1 MKSTKKQPPKNPPI
15 KETAVS
21 SNSNPLSDFLF
32 KHRVQKGDETRPITN
47 TRIGNQELEIF
58 GGKYSIPDDKY
69 ADFLMNQY
77 YREVY
82 QKGQPEYLTETQ
94 LEKGPL
100 LVDIDLRHPY
110 DVTTRQYTHENIA
123 ELVGFY
129 LAVFKES
136 FEIDDEAVIATYLFQ
151 KPTVNRVA
159 EDKVTKDGAH
169 LIFSLHLDHIAQQ
182 LIRTKIVEE
191 MPNMWGDDLN
201 ITNSWDK
208 VFDEG
213 ISKGT
218 TNWQLVGS
226 RKPGNDAYRLTGIFT
241 ATFDAQDQEFTTV
254 FAHASTFDMA
264 KDIFKLSARYPH
276 HYEPFMTS
284 TFLAQHAQLKEALS
298 KPAERQRSSNQALT
312 NRMVLPVE
320 LDPLSISSHEELT
333 EMLKS
338 FLDSIPP
345 DRYNEYEAYAYTMIL
360 PETYYGPGS
369 YDKWF
374 CVGCALR
381 NISKSLFIVWL
392 AFSAQSATFSF
403 ATDVHNLW
411 DQWLKFESKSN
422 GLTLRSIMYWAKKDV
437 LAKYKEV
444 KASSTDYYI
453 EQTLDNGLSDFA
465 VSDKKQSVSD
475 WDLAKVLFHMKK
487 DQYVCSSVKG
497 NLWYRYKDHR
507 WTEIDSGTS
516 LRTAISTDLRA
527 LYGKKAEQLASAK
540 AALESE
546 DDPKY
551 KYLQARMEKCLEIY
565 GKLGKTAD
573 KKNIMTEVRDMF
585 YDEDF
590 DRNVDTN
597 PHLLCVGNGV
607 WDFKEGR
614 FRDGKPEDYISM
626 STRIDYIP
634 LSDKHEKQ
642 VQEINDFFKKLFP
655 IEELR
660 TYMWDHLAS
669 TLVGTALN
677 QTFNNYLGGGR
688 NGKSVLVSLMSKVL
702 GDYKG
707 ELPLTAVVTSKRT
720 AVGGLAPEIAGLKG
734 KRFVVMQEPRQGDVL
749 NEGILK
755 ELTSGHDAIQARS
768 LFSMPVTFLPQ
779 FKLIVCANIL
789 PEIKAQDHGTWRR
802 IRVVPFMSLFTED
815 PVEGDP
821 YKPYQFKLDST
832 IDEKFDSWKTVLLA
846 MLVERV
852 LKTQGR
858 VLDCE
863 TVLKASNE
871 YKQKQDVISQF
882 IDDRIEKAPGQWLSQ
897 TDANQGFKLWHEENF
912 GSRGPQPKELHTAL
926 DRRFGEH
933 IKKKGWRDIRL
944 IFDMDSQVNEVDS
957 DDASY

>member
-1 MKSTKKQPPKNPPI
+1 MKTLKKTTITHQHTKPPN
-15 KETAVS
+15 A

-32 KHRVQKGDETRPITN
+32 KHRVQKGDESRPITN
-47 TRIGNQELEIF
+47 TRIGNQELEIY

-69 ADFLMNQY
+69 ADFLTNQY
-77 YREVY
+77 YREVF
-82 QKGQPEYLTETQ
+82 QKQQPEYLTETQ

-110 DVTTRQYTHENIA
+110 DITTRQYTLEHITD
-123 ELVGFY
+123 LVGEY
-129 LAVFKES
+129 LATFKES
-136 FEIDDEAVIATYLFQ
+136 FQIDDEAVIHTYLFQ

-159 EDKVTKDGAH
+159 NDKITKDGAH

-182 LIRTKIVEE
+182 LIRTKILEKIPE
-191 MPNMWGDDLN
+191 TWQTELN

-226 RKPGNDAYRLTGIFT
+226 RKPGNESYRLTGIFT
-241 ATFDAQDQEFTTV
+241 STFDSMEEEFTTD
-254 FAHASTFDMA
+254 FADASTFNMA
-264 KDIFKLSARYPH
+264 TDIFKLSARYPH
-276 HYEPFMTS
+276 HYEPFMTPA
-284 TFLAQHAQLKEALS
+284 FLAEHTQLKENLS
-298 KPAERQRSSNQALT
+298 KPAERQRTQQPLT
-312 NRMVLPVE
+312 NRMILQE
-320 LDPLSISSHEELT
+320 IDPLSISNHEELA
-333 EMLKS
+333 EALKQ

-345 DRYNEYEAYAYTMIL
+345 DRYNEYEAYSYAMTL
-360 PETYYGPGS
+360 PNTYYGPGS

-374 CVGCALR
+374 QVGCALK

-392 AFSAQSATFSF
+392 AFSAQSAMFSF
-403 ATDVHNLW
+403 VSDVPNLW
-411 DQWLKFESKSN
+411 DQWLKFDTKTN
-422 GLTLRSIMYWAKKDV
+422 GLTLRSIMYWSKKDA
-437 LAKYKEV
+437 LNKYKEV
-444 KASSTDYYI
+444 KSSSIDYYI

-465 VSDKKQSVSD
+465 VSDKKQMVSD
-475 WDLAKVLFHMKK
+475 WDLAKVLYHMKK
-487 DQYVCSSVKG
+487 DQYLCSSVKG

-507 WTEIDSGTS
+507 WREIDSGTS
-516 LRTAISTDLRA
+516 LRTAISTELRA
-527 LYGKKAEQLASAK
+527 LYAKKAEQLASSK
-540 AALESE
+540 SALED

-551 KYLQARMEKCLEIY
+551 KYLQARMEKCLEIH
-565 GKLGKTAD
+565 GKLGRTAD

-585 YDEDF
+585 YDEEF
-590 DRNVDTN
+590 DRKIDTN
-597 PHLLCVGNGV
+597 PHLLCVGNGI
-607 WDFKEGR
+607 WDFKER
-614 FRDGKPEDYISM
+614 KFREGKPEDYISM
-626 STRIDYIP
+626 STRIDYEP
-634 LSDKHEKQ
+634 LSDKHDTIVE
-642 VQEINDFFKKLFP
+642 EIKDFFKKIFP
-655 IEELR
+655 VEELR
-660 TYMWDHLAS
+660 EYMWDHLAS

-688 NGKSVLVSLMSKVL
+688 NGKSVVTSLMTKVL

-707 ELPLTAVVTSKRT
+707 ELPLTAVTTKRT

-734 KRFVVMQEPRQGDVL
+734 KRYVVMQEPTQKDVL

-768 LFSMPVTFLPQ
+768 LFSMPVSFLPQ
-779 FKLIVCANIL
+779 FKLVVCANIL
-789 PEIKAQDHGTWRR
+789 PEIRAQDHGTWRR
-802 IRVVPFMSLFTED
+802 IRVVPFMSLFTEN

-821 YKPYQFKLDST
+821 YKPYQYKLDAS
-832 IDEKFDSWKTVLLA
+832 IDEKFDSWKKVMLALL
-846 MLVERV
+846 VDRV
-852 LKTQGR
+852 LKTNGR

-882 IDDRIEKAPGQWLSQ
+882 IDDRIERAPGQWLSQ

-926 DRRFGEH
+926 DRQFGEH

-944 IFDMDSQVNEVDS
+944 VFDMDTHTNEVDS
-957 DDASY
+957 DDASF

>member
-1 MKSTKKQPPKNPPI
+1 MKTLKKTTITHQQIKPPN
-15 KETAVS
+15 A

-32 KHRVQKGDETRPITN
+32 KHRVQKGDESRPITN
-47 TRIGNQELEIF
+47 TRIGNQELEIY

-69 ADFLMNQY
+69 ADFLTNQY
-77 YREVY
+77 YREVF
-82 QKGQPEYLTETQ
+82 QKQQPEYLTETQ

-110 DVTTRQYTHENIA
+110 DITTRQYTLEHITD
-123 ELVGFY
+123 LVGEY
-129 LAVFKES
+129 LATFKES
-136 FEIDDEAVIATYLFQ
+136 FQIDDEAVIHTYLFQ

-159 EDKVTKDGAH
+159 NDKITKDGAH

-182 LIRTKIVEE
+182 LIRTKILEKIPE
-191 MPNMWGDDLN
+191 TWQTELN

-226 RKPGNDAYRLTGIFT
+226 RKPGNESYRLTGIFT
-241 ATFDAQDQEFTTV
+241 STFDSMEEEFTTD
-254 FAHASTFDMA
+254 FADASTFNMA
-264 KDIFKLSARYPH
+264 TEIFKLSARYPH
-276 HYEPFMTS
+276 HYEPFMTPA
-284 TFLAQHAQLKEALS
+284 FLAEHTQLKENLS
-298 KPAERQRSSNQALT
+298 KPAERQRTQQPLT
-312 NRMVLPVE
+312 NRMILQE
-320 LDPLSISSHEELT
+320 IDPLSISNHEELA
-333 EMLKS
+333 EALKQ

-345 DRYNEYEAYAYTMIL
+345 DRYNEYEAYSYAMTL
-360 PETYYGPGS
+360 PNTYYGPGS

-374 CVGCALR
+374 QVGCALK

-392 AFSAQSATFSF
+392 AFSAQSAMFSF
-403 ATDVHNLW
+403 VSDVPNLW
-411 DQWLKFESKSN
+411 DQWLKFDTKTN
-422 GLTLRSIMYWAKKDV
+422 GLTLRSIMYWSKKDA
-437 LAKYKEV
+437 LNKYKEV
-444 KASSTDYYI
+444 KSSSIDYYI

-465 VSDKKQSVSD
+465 VSDKKQMVSD
-475 WDLAKVLFHMKK
+475 WDLAKVLYHMKK
-487 DQYVCSSVKG
+487 DQYLCSSVKG

-507 WTEIDSGTS
+507 WREIDSGTS
-516 LRTAISTDLRA
+516 LRTAISTELRA
-527 LYGKKAEQLASAK
+527 LYAKKAEQLASSK
-540 AALESE
+540 SALED

-551 KYLQARMEKCLEIY
+551 KYLQARMEKCLEIH
-565 GKLGKTAD
+565 GKLGRTAD

-585 YDEDF
+585 YDEEF
-590 DRNVDTN
+590 DRKIDTN
-597 PHLLCVGNGV
+597 PHLLCVGNGI
-607 WDFKEGR
+607 WDFKER
-614 FRDGKPEDYISM
+614 KFREGKPEDYISM
-626 STRIDYIP
+626 STRIDYEP
-634 LSDKHEKQ
+634 LSDKHDTIVE
-642 VQEINDFFKKLFP
+642 EIKDFFKKIFP
-655 IEELR
+655 VEELR
-660 TYMWDHLAS
+660 EYMWDHLAS

-688 NGKSVLVSLMSKVL
+688 NGKSVVTSLMTKVL

-707 ELPLTAVVTSKRT
+707 ELPLTAVTTKRT

-734 KRFVVMQEPRQGDVL
+734 KRYVVMQEPTQKDVL

-768 LFSMPVTFLPQ
+768 LFSMPVSFLPQ
-779 FKLIVCANIL
+779 FKLVVCANIL
-789 PEIKAQDHGTWRR
+789 PEIRAQDHGTWRR
-802 IRVVPFMSLFTED
+802 IRVVPFMSLFTEN

-821 YKPYQFKLDST
+821 YKPYQYKLDAS
-832 IDEKFDSWKTVLLA
+832 IDEKFDSWKKVMLALL
-846 MLVERV
+846 VDRV
-852 LKTQGR
+852 LKTNGR

-882 IDDRIEKAPGQWLSQ
+882 IDDRIERAPGQWLSQ

-926 DRRFGEH
+926 DRQFGEH

-944 IFDMDSQVNEVDS
+944 VFDMDTHTNEVDS
-957 DDASY
+957 DDASF

>member
-1 MKSTKKQPPKNPPI
+1 MKAAKKQTTKNPHI
-15 KETAVS
+15 KDTTRTS
-21 SNSNPLSDFLF
+21 SSNPLSDFLF
-32 KHRVQKGDETRPITN
+32 SHRVQKGDESRPITN

-58 GGKYSIPDDKY
+58 GGKFSIPDDKY
-69 ADFLMNQY
+69 PDFLKQQY

-82 QKGQPEYLTETQ
+82 QKAQPEYLTETQ

-110 DVTTRQYTHENIA
+110 DITTRQYTHDHIA
-123 ELVGFY
+123 DLVGQY
-129 LAVFKES
+129 LAIFKES
-136 FEIDDEAVIATYLFQ
+136 FQIDDEAVITCYLLQ
-151 KPTVNRVA
+151 KPAVNRVA
-159 EDKVTKDGAH
+159 DDKVTKDGAH
-169 LIFSLHLDHIAQQ
+169 LIFSLHLDHIVQQ
-182 LIRTKIVEE
+182 LIRQKVLEE
-191 MPNMWGDDLN
+191 MPNLWNDDLH

-226 RKPGNDAYRLTGIFT
+226 RKPGNEAYRLTGIFN
-241 ATFDAQDQEFTTV
+241 ATFDAEEDEFTIE
-254 FAHASTFDMA
+254 FADASTFDMA
-264 KDIFKLSARYPH
+264 ADIFKLSARYPH
-276 HYEPFMTS
+276 HYEPFMTPA
-284 TFLAQHAQLKEALS
+284 FLAQHTQLKEALS
-298 KPAERQRSSNQALT
+298 KPAERQRSQQQQPT
-312 NRMVLPVE
+312 NRMVIQE
-320 LDPLSISSHEELT
+320 IDPLSISSKEELD
-333 EMLKS
+333 EALKS
-338 FLDSIPP
+338 FLDSISP
-345 DRYNEYEAYAYTMIL
+345 DRYNEYEAYGYTMIL

-369 YDKWF
+369 YEKWF
-374 CVGCALR
+374 HVGCALR

-392 AFSAQSATFSF
+392 AFSAQSSTFSF
-403 ATDVHNLW
+403 ATDVSTLW
-411 DQWLKFESKSN
+411 DQWLKFESKTN

-437 LAKYKEV
+437 FAKYKEI
-444 KASSTDYYI
+444 KASSIDYYI

-465 VSDKKQSVSD
+465 VSDKKQSASD

-507 WTEIDSGTS
+507 WREIDSGTS
-516 LRTAISTDLRA
+516 LRTAISTELRT
-527 LYGKKAEQLASAK
+527 LYAKKAEQLASAK
-540 AALESE
+540 SVLED

-551 KYLQARMEKCLEIY
+551 KYLQTRMEKCLEIH
-565 GKLGKTAD
+565 GKLGRTSD

-626 STRIDYIP
+626 STRVDYIP
-634 LSDKHEKQ
+634 LSDKHANVVK
-642 VQEINDFFKKLFP
+642 EIEEFFKKLFP
-655 IEELR
+655 VEELR
-660 TYMWDHLAS
+660 NYMWDHLAS

-734 KRFVVMQEPRQGDVL
+734 KRLVVMQEPRQGDVL

-789 PEIKAQDHGTWRR
+789 PEIRAQDHGTWRR
-802 IRVVPFMSLFTED
+802 IRVVPFMSLFTEE

-821 YKPYQFKLDST
+821 YKPYQYKLDPT
-832 IDEKFDSWKTVLLA
+832 IDERFDSWKSVLLS

-858 VLDCE
+858 VLDCA

-882 IDDRIEKAPGQWLSQ
+882 IDDRVEKAPGQWLSQ

-944 IFDMDSQVNEVDS
+944 IFDMDTQANEVDS
-957 DDASY
+957 DDAAY

>member
-1 MKSTKKQPPKNPPI
+1 MKTDKKPSTKHPPI
-15 KETAVS
+15 KATATTGS
-21 SNSNPLSDFLF
+21 LADFLY
-32 KHRVQKGDETRPITN
+32 KHRVQKGEDRPITN

-69 ADFLMNQY
+69 EDFLTNQY
-77 YREVY
+77 YREVF
-82 QKGQPEYLTETQ
+82 QKGQPEYLTEAQ

-100 LVDIDLRHPY
+100 LVDLDLRHPY
-110 DVTTRQYTHENIA
+110 EVTTRQYTPEHIA
-123 ELVGFY
+123 DLVGQY
-129 LAVFKES
+129 LAIFKEI
-136 FEIDDEAVIATYLFQ
+136 FQIDDEAVIHAYLFQ

-159 EDKVTKDGAH
+159 DDKVTKDGAH
-169 LIFSLHLDHIAQQ
+169 LIFSLHLDHITQQ

-191 MPNMWGDDLN
+191 IGNLWSNDLN

-208 VFDEG
+208 VLDEG
-213 ISKGT
+213 ISRGT
-218 TNWQLVGS
+218 TNWQAPGS
-226 RKPGNDAYRLTGIFT
+226 RKPGNEAYRLTGIFT
-241 ATFDAQDQEFTTV
+241 AIFDAMEQEFTTE
-254 FAHASTFDMA
+254 FADASTFDMA

-284 TFLAQHAQLKEALS
+284 TFLAEHTQLKEALS
-298 KPAERQRSSNQALT
+298 KPAERQRSHQLT
-312 NRMVLPVE
+312 NRMVLPDF
-320 LDPLSISSHEELT
+320 DPLSISNHEELA
-333 EMLKS
+333 EMLKQY
-338 FLDSIPP
+338 LDSITPE
-345 DRYNEYEAYAYTMIL
+345 RYAECEAHGYTMIL
-360 PETYYGPGS
+360 PEKYYGPGS
-369 YDKWF
+369 YDRWWQ
-374 CVGCALR
+374 VGCALK
-381 NISKSLFIVWL
+381 NISNQLFIVWL

-403 ATDVHNLW
+403 VTDLPNLW
-411 DQWLKFESKSN
+411 DQWLKFESKTN

-437 LAKYKEV
+437 LEKYKEI
-444 KASSTDYYI
+444 KASSIDYYI

-465 VSDKKQSVSD
+465 VSDKKHTVSD

-487 DQYVCSSVKG
+487 DQFICSSVKG
-497 NLWYRYKDHR
+497 NLWYQYAKHR
-507 WTEIDSGTS
+507 WREIDSGTS
-516 LRTAISTDLRA
+516 LRLTISTELRA

-540 AALESE
+540 SALEE

-551 KYLQARMEKCLEIY
+551 KYLQARMEKCFEIF
-565 GKLGKTAD
+565 GKLGRTSD

-590 DRNVDTN
+590 DRRVDTN

-607 WDFKEGR
+607 WDFKEAR
-614 FRDGKPEDYISM
+614 FREGKPEDYISM

-634 LSDKHEKQ
+634 LSDKHEEQ
-642 VQEINDFFKKLFP
+642 VQEIEDFFKKLFP
-655 IEELR
+655 IDELR
-660 TYMWDHLAS
+660 EYMWDHLAS

-734 KRFVVMQEPRQGDVL
+734 KRYVVMQEPRQGDVL

-768 LFSMPVTFLPQ
+768 LFSMPITFLPQ
-779 FKLIVCANIL
+779 FKLVVCANIL

-802 IRVVPFMSLFTED
+802 IRVVPFLSLFTEE

-821 YKPYQFKLDST
+821 YKPYQYKLDST
-832 IDEKFDSWKTVLLA
+832 IDERFDEWKTVLLS
-846 MLVERV
+846 MLVDRV

-858 VLDCE
+858 VLDCA

-871 YKQKQDVISQF
+871 YKQKQDVITQF

-944 IFDMDSQVNEVDS
+944 VFDMDAQVNEVDS
-957 DDASY
+957 DDAAY

>member
-1 MKSTKKQPPKNPPI
+1 MKTLKKTTITHQQIKPPN
-15 KETAVS
+15 A

-32 KHRVQKGDETRPITN
+32 KHRVQKGDESRPITN
-47 TRIGNQELEIF
+47 TRIGNQELEIY

-69 ADFLMNQY
+69 ADFLTNQY
-77 YREVY
+77 YREVF
-82 QKGQPEYLTETQ
+82 QKQQPEYLTETQ

-110 DVTTRQYTHENIA
+110 DITTRQYTLEHITD
-123 ELVGFY
+123 LVGEY
-129 LAVFKES
+129 LATFKES
-136 FEIDDEAVIATYLFQ
+136 FQIDDEAVIHTYLFQ

-159 EDKVTKDGAH
+159 NDKITKDGAH

-182 LIRTKIVEE
+182 LIRTKILEKIPE
-191 MPNMWGDDLN
+191 TWQTELN
-201 ITNSWDK
+201 TTNSWDK

-226 RKPGNDAYRLTGIFT
+226 RKPGNESYRLTGIFT
-241 ATFDAQDQEFTTV
+241 STFDSMEEEFTTD
-254 FAHASTFDMA
+254 FADASTFNMA
-264 KDIFKLSARYPH
+264 TDIFKLSARYPH
-276 HYEPFMTS
+276 HYEPFMTPA
-284 TFLAQHAQLKEALS
+284 FLAEHTQLKENLS
-298 KPAERQRSSNQALT
+298 KPAERQRTQQPLT
-312 NRMVLPVE
+312 NRMILQE
-320 LDPLSISSHEELT
+320 IDPLSISNHEELA
-333 EMLKS
+333 EALKQ

-345 DRYNEYEAYAYTMIL
+345 DRYNEYEAYSYTMTL
-360 PETYYGPGS
+360 PNTYYGPGS

-374 CVGCALR
+374 QVGCALK

-392 AFSAQSATFSF
+392 AFSAQSAMFSF
-403 ATDVHNLW
+403 VSDVPNLW
-411 DQWLKFESKSN
+411 DQWLKFDTKTN
-422 GLTLRSIMYWAKKDV
+422 GLTLRSIMYWSKKDA
-437 LAKYKEV
+437 LNKYKEV
-444 KASSTDYYI
+444 KSSSIDYYI

-465 VSDKKQSVSD
+465 VSDKKQMVSD
-475 WDLAKVLFHMKK
+475 WDLAKVLYHMKK
-487 DQYVCSSVKG
+487 DQYLCSSVKG

-507 WTEIDSGTS
+507 WREIDSGTS
-516 LRTAISTDLRA
+516 LRTAISTELRA
-527 LYGKKAEQLASAK
+527 LYAKKAEQLASSK
-540 AALESE
+540 SALED

-551 KYLQARMEKCLEIY
+551 KYLQARMEKCLEIH
-565 GKLGKTAD
+565 GKLGRTAD

-585 YDEDF
+585 YDEEF
-590 DRNVDTN
+590 DRKIDTN
-597 PHLLCVGNGV
+597 PHLLCVGNGI
-607 WDFKEGR
+607 WDFKER
-614 FRDGKPEDYISM
+614 KFREGKPEDYISM
-626 STRIDYIP
+626 STRIDYEP
-634 LSDKHEKQ
+634 LSDKHDTIVE
-642 VQEINDFFKKLFP
+642 EIKDFFKKIFP
-655 IEELR
+655 VEELR
-660 TYMWDHLAS
+660 EYMWDHLAS

-688 NGKSVLVSLMSKVL
+688 NGKSVVTSLMTKVL

-707 ELPLTAVVTSKRT
+707 ELPLTAVTTKRT

-734 KRFVVMQEPRQGDVL
+734 KRYVVMQEPTQKDVL

-768 LFSMPVTFLPQ
+768 LFSMPVSFLPQ

-789 PEIKAQDHGTWRR
+789 PEIRAQDHGTWRR
-802 IRVVPFMSLFTED
+802 IRVVPFMSLFTEN

-821 YKPYQFKLDST
+821 YKPYQYKLDAS
-832 IDEKFDSWKTVLLA
+832 IDEKFDSWKKVMLALL
-846 MLVERV
+846 VDRV
-852 LKTQGR
+852 LKTNGR

-882 IDDRIEKAPGQWLSQ
+882 IDDRIERAPGQWLSQ

-926 DRRFGEH
+926 DRQFGEH

-944 IFDMDSQVNEVDS
+944 VFDMDTHTNEVDS
-957 DDASY
+957 DDASF

>member
-1 MKSTKKQPPKNPPI
+1 MKAAKKPTTKHPPI
-15 KETAVS
+15 KESGTG
-21 SNSNPLSDFLF
+21 SNTLSDFLY
-32 KHRVQKGDETRPITN
+32 KHRVQKGDTSKPITN

-58 GGKYSIPDDKY
+58 GGKYSISHDTY
-69 ADFLMNQY
+69 ADFLKNQY
-77 YREVY
+77 YREVF

-100 LVDIDLRHPY
+100 LIDIDLRHPY
-110 DVTTRQYTHENIA
+110 EVTMRQYTPEHIA
-123 ELVGFY
+123 DLVGQY
-129 LAVFKES
+129 LETFKENLQ
-136 FEIDDEAVIATYLFQ
+136 IDDEAVIHAYLFQ

-159 EDKVTKDGAH
+159 DDKVTKDGAH
-169 LIFSLHLDHIAQQ
+169 IIFSLHLDHIAQQ
-182 LIRTKIVEE
+182 LIRTKMLEKVQQIWDDE
-191 MPNMWGDDLN
+191 MN

-226 RKPGNDAYRLTGIFT
+226 RKPGNEAYRLQSIFT
-241 ATFDAQDQEFTTV
+241 ATFDAQEQEFETE
-254 FAHASTFDMA
+254 FADASTFDMA

-276 HYEPFMTS
+276 HYEPFMT
-284 TFLAQHAQLKEALS
+284 TAFLAEHTQLKEALS
-298 KPAERQRSSNQALT
+298 KPAEKHQHSTNQT
-312 NRMVLPVE
+312 VLHE
-320 LDPLSISSHEELT
+320 TDPLNISSHEELA
-333 EMLKS
+333 EAIKQ

-345 DRYNEYEAYAYTMIL
+345 DRYNEYEAYGYTMIL
-360 PETYYGPGS
+360 PEKYYGQGS

-374 CVGCALR
+374 QVGCALR
-381 NISKSLFIVWL
+381 NISKQLFIVWL

-403 ATDVHNLW
+403 ASDVASLW
-411 DQWLKFESKSN
+411 EQWLKFESKSN

-437 LAKYKEV
+437 PEKYKEI
-444 KASSTDYYI
+444 KSSSIDYYI
-453 EQTLDNGLSDFA
+453 ENSLDNGLSEFA
-465 VSDKKQSVSD
+465 VSDKKQMVSD
-475 WDLAKVLFHMKK
+475 WDLAKVLFQMKK
-487 DQYVCSSVKG
+487 DQYLCSSVKG
-497 NLWYRYKDHR
+497 NLWYNFKHHR
-507 WTEIDSGTS
+507 WCIIDSGTS
-516 LRTAISTDLRA
+516 LRTAISMELRA
-527 LYGKKAEQLASAK
+527 LYAKKAEQLASAK
-540 AALESE
+540 SALED

-551 KYLQARMEKCLEIY
+551 KYLQARMEKCLEIH
-565 GKLGKTAD
+565 GKLGRTSD

-585 YDEDF
+585 YDENF

-597 PHLLCVGNGV
+597 PHLLCVGNGI

-626 STRIDYIP
+626 STRVNYTP
-634 LSDKHEKQ
+634 LSDKHQEQ
-642 VQEINDFFKKLFP
+642 VKEIEDFFKKLFP

-660 TYMWDHLAS
+660 EYMWEHLAS

-720 AVGGLAPEIAGLKG
+720 AVGGLAPEIASLKG
-734 KRFVVMQEPRQGDVL
+734 KRYVVMQEPRQGDVL

-779 FKLIVCANIL
+779 FKLVVCANIL

-802 IRVVPFMSLFTED
+802 IRVVPFLSLFTEE
-815 PVEGDP
+815 PVDGDP
-821 YKPYQFKLDST
+821 YKPYQYKLDAT
-832 IDEKFDSWKTVLLA
+832 IDDKFDDWKSVLLA
-846 MLVERV
+846 MLVDRV
-852 LKTQGR
+852 LKTNGR

-871 YKQKQDVISQF
+871 YKQKQDVITQF

-897 TDANQGFKLWHEENF
+897 TDANQGFKVWHEENF
-912 GSRGPQPKELHTAL
+912 GSRGPQTKEIHTAL

-944 IFDMDSQVNEVDS
+944 VFDMDTQVEEVDS
-957 DDASY
+957 DDAAY

>member
-1 MKSTKKQPPKNPPI
+1 MKPAAKKQPTKKSSI
-15 KETAVS
+15 KETS
-21 SNSNPLSDFLF
+21 SSSSSNPLTEFLMR
-32 KHRVQKGDETRPITN
+32 HRVQKGDESRPITN

-58 GGKYSIPDDKY
+58 GGKYSIPPEEY
-69 ADFLMNQY
+69 ADFLKNQY

-100 LVDIDLRHPY
+100 LVDIDLRHTY
-110 DVTTRQYTHENIA
+110 DVTTRQYTHDHIA
-123 ELVGFY
+123 DLVGHY
-129 LAVFKES
+129 LAIFKES
-136 FEIDDEAVIATYLFQ
+136 FQIDDEAVITCYLFQ
-151 KPTVNRVA
+151 KPAVNRVA
-159 EDKVTKDGAH
+159 ADKITKDGAH

-182 LIRTKIVEE
+182 LIRKKVLEE
-191 MPNMWGDDLN
+191 IPHIWGDDLH

-208 VFDEG
+208 VFDDC

-226 RKPGNDAYRLTGIFT
+226 RKPGNEAYRLTGIFI
-241 ATFDAQDQEFTTV
+241 ATFDAEEEDFSTEF
-254 FAHASTFDMA
+254 ADASTFNMA
-264 KDIFKLSARYPH
+264 EDIFKLSARYPH

-284 TFLAQHAQLKEALS
+284 AFLAQHAQLKESLS
-298 KPAERQRSSNQALT
+298 KPAERQNSQNMT
-312 NRMVLPVE
+312 NRMVIHE
-320 LDPLSISSHEELT
+320 IDPLSISSKEELDEAVKT
-333 EMLKS
+333 

-345 DRYNEYEAYAYTMIL
+345 DRYNEYEAYAYVMIL
-360 PETYYGPGS
+360 PETYYSPGS
-369 YDKWF
+369 YEKWF
-374 CVGCALR
+374 QVGCALR
-381 NISKSLFIVWL
+381 NMSKSLFIVWL
-392 AFSAQSATFSF
+392 AFSAQSPTFSF
-403 ATDVHNLW
+403 ATDVSSLW
-411 DQWLKFESKSN
+411 EQWLKFESKSN
-422 GLTLRSIMYWAKKDV
+422 GLTLRSIIYWAKRDV
-437 LAKYKEV
+437 FAKYKEV
-444 KASSTDYYI
+444 KASSIDYYI

-465 VSDKKQSVSD
+465 VSDKKQSASD

-487 DQYVCSSVKG
+487 DQYLCSSVKG
-497 NLWYRYKDHR
+497 NLWYRFKDHHWR
-507 WTEIDSGTS
+507 EIDSGTS
-516 LRTAISTDLRA
+516 LRTAISTELRA
-527 LYGKKAEQLASAK
+527 LYAKKAEQLASAK
-540 AALESE
+540 SALED

-551 KYLQARMEKCLEIY
+551 KYLHARMEKCLEIH
-565 GKLGKTAD
+565 GKLGRTPD

-585 YDEDF
+585 YDEEF

-626 STRIDYIP
+626 STRIDYNP
-634 LSDKHEKQ
+634 LSDKHTDVVK
-642 VQEINDFFKKLFP
+642 EIEDFFKKLFP

-660 TYMWDHLAS
+660 NYMWDHLAS

-734 KRFVVMQEPRQGDVL
+734 KRLVVMQEPRQGDVL

-789 PEIKAQDHGTWRR
+789 PEIRAQDHGTWRR
-802 IRVVPFMSLFTED
+802 IRVVPFMSLFTEE

-821 YKPYQFKLDST
+821 YKPYQYKLDPT
-832 IDEKFDSWKTVLLA
+832 IDERFDAWKTVLLA

-858 VLDCE
+858 VLDCA

-882 IDDRIEKAPGQWLSQ
+882 IDDRVEKAPGQWLSQ

-944 IFDMDSQVNEVDS
+944 IFDIDTQANEVDS
-957 DDASY
+957 DDAAF